1 MKTKNAIFFLFGL
14 VFLFFSNGRWSFP
27 LAAWLYP
34 VFFLFVSRNLNN
46 KYTYIT
52 VPILIGI
59 CLQLSFWNFT
69 SRNTT
74 NVLFYIPYF
83 AGIIFGLIFLADRL
97 LYNKEKNFRSTLF
110 FPLLY
115 TSVDF
120 LNNLFNPFG
129 NTGILGYS
137 QFTFLPFAQ
146 LASLTGMW
154 GLTFMITW
162 FGSVAHWFFD
172 RQEEWALVKKGVVIY
187 AAILVAILSYGSM
200 RLVLPLQNSSVRV
213 AGIHTSDKE
222 NDGKEFWKHLA
233 KKDTVSFKKATA
245 VQLTNLISK
254 TRLESRAGA
263 KIVLWSEV
271 SPTVLLSQGD
281 SVKRVL
287 ETLAKELGI
296 YLIANPYLASTGE
309 RKPENKIWFFNDQG
323 EIVMTH
329 FKYGGNFLE
338 GSVEGDR
345 KLKTIDTEFGRLSSL
360 ICWDA
365 DFPSVV
371 KQVGKLDTDI
381 LFNPASDWRE
391 IDPIHAIVAAFR
403 SIENGVS
410 LVRQTRNGLSLM
422 TDPRGK
428 VISQMDHFEN
438 TEWVNVGCVPNKKI
452 WTLYP
457 VVGDVFG
464 WLAIL
469 TWIVLVAIEFK
480 SSINHTIRK

>member
-1 MKTKNAIFFLFGL
+1 MKTKNAIFFLLGL
-14 VFLFFSNGRWSFP
+14 VFLFFSNGRWSFS

-34 VFFLFVSRNLNN
+34 LFFLFVSRNLNN

-52 VPILIGI
+52 VPMLIGI

-69 SRNTT
+69 SRNTA

-83 AGIIFGLIFLADRL
+83 AGIIFGLIFFVDRFV
-97 LYNKEKNFRSTLF
+97 YNKERSFLSTLF

-115 TSVDF
+115 TSIDF

-162 FGSVAHWFFD
+162 FGSVVHWVYD
-172 RQEEWALVKKGVVIY
+172 RQDWPTVKKGVLIY
-187 AAILVAILSYGSM
+187 AAIFVLILSYGSI

-222 NDGKEFWKHLA
+222 TDGKEFWKYLA
-233 KKDTVSFKKATA
+233 TKDTLSFKKATTA
-245 VQLTNLISK
+245 QLTNLIIK
-254 TRLESRAGA
+254 TKHEAQAGA

-281 SVKRVL
+281 SVKGVL
-287 ETLAKELGI
+287 QTLVKELGI
-296 YLIANPYLASTGE
+296 YLVANPYLASTGNQ
-309 RKPENKIWFFNDQG
+309 KPENKIWFFNPQG
-323 EIVMTH
+323 KLAMTH
-329 FKYGGNFLE
+329 YKYGGNFLE
-338 GSVEGDR
+338 GSVEGDK
-345 KLKTIDTEFGRLSSL
+345 KLKVIETEFGKLTSA

-371 KQVGKLDTDI
+371 KQVGILKADI

-403 SIENGVS
+403 SIENGCS
-410 LVRQTRNGLSLM
+410 LVRQTRNGLSII

-438 TEWVNVGCVPNKKI
+438 TEWINVAYVPNKNV

-457 VVGDVFG
+457 LIGDLFG
-464 WLAIL
+464 WLALISAFTL
-469 TWIVLVAIEFK
+469 IAFRVYSRSK
-480 SSINHTIRK
+480 